1 MKLLIVGG
9 TQESRELIGRLAGIG
24 KLEIYV
30 TVATEYGGNCL
41 AAYPNIQLHQGRL
54 DQQEMERFI
63 RRIKADLLVDASH
76 PFAVA
81 VSVNAHQAAAAVGIP
96 YLRVERPPT
105 PKVGAGVTWVADF
118 AAAARQVAAIDG
130 NILLTTGSNNLAV
143 FTRAVVDFRRRLFVR
158 VLPTG
163 AALQKCED
171 LGLAARNII
180 AMQGPFTTAMN
191 REMIRYCQAGVVVT
205 KDSGEIGGSDT
216 KLTAARRLKV
226 PVVMVARPA
235 PNCQPA
241 VGSVAAAVEWV
252 TGMRRKAEG
261 GRQKAEGRRHEA

>member
-9 TQESRELIGRLAGIG
+9 TQESRELIGRLSGIG
-24 KLEIYV
+24 GLEIHV
-30 TVATEYGGNCL
+30 TVVTEYGGNCL
-41 AAYPNIQLHQGRL
+41 AAYPNIQVHQGRL
-54 DQQEMERFI
+54 DQQGMAALI

-105 PKVGAGVTWVADF
+105 SEVGAGVTRVADF
-118 AAAARQVAAIDG
+118 AAAARQVAACNG

-143 FTRAVVDFRRRLFVR
+143 FTRTVADFRRRLFVR

-163 AALQKCED
+163 AVLQKCED
-171 LGLAARNII
+171 LGLTARNIM
-180 AMQGPFTTAMN
+180 ALQGPFTAAMN
-191 REMIRYCQAGVVVT
+191 REMIRYCQADVVVT
-205 KDSGEIGGSDT
+205 KDSGETGGSNT
-216 KLTAARRLKV
+216 KLTAARQLKV
-226 PVVMVARPA
+226 PVVMVARPG
-235 PNCQPA
+235 PNCRPA

-252 TGMRRKAEG
+252 IGMRRELSNNNY
-261 GRQKAEGRRHEA
+261 